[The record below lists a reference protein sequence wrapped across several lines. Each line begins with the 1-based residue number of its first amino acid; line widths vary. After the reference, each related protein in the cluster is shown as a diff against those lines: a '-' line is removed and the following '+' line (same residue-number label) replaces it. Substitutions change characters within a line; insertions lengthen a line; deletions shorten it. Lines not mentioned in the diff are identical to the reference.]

1 MSQDSILSMI
11 GLAKRAGKVV
21 SGESSTEKAVKE
33 NNGYC
38 PCELIKNDDTK
49 CPCKIFREQNTDGEC
64 HCGRFLKVSE

>member
-1 MSQDSILSMI
+1 MN
-11 GLAKRAGKVV
+11 GLKIIKNPDVTIYEEV
-21 SGESSTEKAVKE
+21 TKAVKE

-49 CPCKIFREQNTDGEC
+49 CLCKIFREQNTDGEC

>member
-1 MSQDSILSMI
+1 MKIIKNPDAAIYEE
-11 GLAKRAGKVV
+11 V
-21 SGESSTEKAVKE
+21 TKAVKE

-49 CPCKIFREQNTDGEC
+49 CPCKIFREQNIDGEC

>member
-1 MSQDSILSMI
+1 MN
-11 GLAKRAGKVV
+11 GLKIIKNPDVAIYEEITKV
-21 SGESSTEKAVKE
+21 VKE

-38 PCELIKNDDTK
+38 PCELIKNNDTK